1 MFEEAF
7 EDNLETE
14 EKIEDVRLAKKEY
27 EDGIYED
34 IKQEEEWYERHEKV
48 AFRGSVSEV
57 LIGDMEEGHLQLSI
71 TEMDEDGYL
80 DVVADI
86 TAQPAVTQGVKR
98 PERYCAYVEPR
109 KEILSFIETYSLGTD
124 TGKRLDKDKTS
135 YPLYQFDAAKLKR
148 LDPDGYSDYQAQVSQ
163 LEAKELQQ
171 QQKKEKQKKAKRG
184 R

>member
-1 MFEEAF
+1 MMEEAF
-7 EDNLETE
+7 EENLESE
-14 EKIEDVRLAKKEY
+14 EKIEDVRLANKEY

-34 IKQEEEWYERHEKV
+34 IKQEMEWYEQHEKV

-57 LIGDMEEGHLQLSI
+57 LIGDMEEGHMQLYI
-71 TEMDEDGYL
+71 TEMDEDGFP

-109 KEILSFIETYSLGTD
+109 QEILSLIETYSLGTD
-124 TGKRLDKDKTS
+124 TGKRLERDTIS
-135 YPLYQFDAAKLKR
+135 YPLYQFHAAKLKR
-148 LDPDGYSDYQAQVSQ
+148 LDPDGFLDYQAQVSWM
-163 LEAKELQQ
+163 EAKELQQ
-171 QQKKEKQKKAKRG
+171 QKNKEKHKKAKRG